1 MFQIVPDM
9 VEFIADHL
17 PDLPAEKQLPI
28 PKCYYPLGDEE
39 IDPSLETILVL
50 EDLKAHDYRSPDFA
64 KGLRLDQATLALEA
78 IAKMHALSLAMRL
91 AHSRSFNDVYPFLF
105 QTDKATDSYQML
117 LDRGLPQLEL
127 FLEKKPHM
135 TPVLKCILNIRRDM
149 KRVISA
155 LLSPSCPV
163 ALLTHTDFWCNNLLF
178 RADGRH
184 CIVLD
189 WQMVTYSRPTNDV
202 ALLIIS
208 SLPGELRRAHQQQLL
223 DTYWQVMT
231 AFAAKLNVDVEG
243 GLGYSRADLQEDYRR
258 SQLLAI
264 LLCIGSVD
272 VALGNPSAEQRLLDA
287 LKDLHTEQIFSQQTI
302 AQCLAK

>member
-1 MFQIVPDM
+1 M
-9 VEFIADHL
+9 VEFVKNRL
-17 PDLPAEKQLPI
+17 PDQPAEKQLPI

-50 EDLKAHDYRSPDFA
+50 EDLKSHDYHSPDFSA
-64 KGLRLDQATLALEA
+64 GLTVDQAILALEA
-78 IAKMHALSLAMRL
+78 IAKMHALSLAMRM
-91 AHSRSFNDVYPFLF
+91 SQTTSFNDVYPFLF

-127 FLEKKPHM
+127 FLERKPHM
-135 TPVLKCILNIRRDM
+135 THVLKCILNIRHDM
-149 KRVISA
+149 KNVISS
-155 LLSPSCPV
+155 LLSPNSPI

-178 RADGRH
+178 RRDGGH

-208 SLPGELRRAHQQQLL
+208 SLSGELRRQNLGHLL
-223 DTYWQVMT
+223 DKYWDCLT
-231 AFAAKLNVDVEG
+231 SFSAKLGVDIEG
-243 GLGYSRADLQEDYRR
+243 TLGYSRADLQEDYRK

-272 VALGNPSAEQRLLDA
+272 VALGNASAEQRLLEA
-287 LKDLHTEQIFSQQTI
+287 LKDLHADNIFSQQTI
-302 AQCLAK
+302 SQCVA